1 MDASCIS
8 IMTFS
13 FVLYFYPFHF
23 CKDAYYFSTA
33 VYLPPGF
40 IHDCLHLTVFGHATT
55 LRINTC
61 KTDCDTSMCFHT
73 ESHSEQNNKWSPK
86 HKPIPKEQAIF
97 MVHEF
102 NLRSYLLPHGEK
114 QEKEADGQAQDERS
128 AVHSWDMRRAAR
140 RHVADNEPR
149 QHHPCIPSSVFLPAL
164 IRLTGERRYV
174 PF

>member
-86 HKPIPKEQAIF
+86 HKPIPKEQAISWS
-97 MVHEF
+97 MKRRKQTAKRKMSEVP
-102 NLRSYLLPHGEK
+102 SIPGTCVVLLAGMWLTTNPGSTTH
-114 QEKEADGQAQDERS
+114 A
-128 AVHSWDMRRAAR
+128 
-140 RHVADNEPR
+140 
-149 QHHPCIPSSVFLPAL
+149 FLPPCSC
-164 IRLTGERRYV
+164 R
-174 PF
+174 P